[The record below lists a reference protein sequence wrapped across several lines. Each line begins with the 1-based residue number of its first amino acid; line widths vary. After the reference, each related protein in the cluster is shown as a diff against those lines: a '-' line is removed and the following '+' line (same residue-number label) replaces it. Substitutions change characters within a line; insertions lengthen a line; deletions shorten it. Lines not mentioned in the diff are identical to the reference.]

1 MGIDVAELERRHGS
15 RARSVPRS
23 RGSVAIEFDC
33 AAALAGLDQIAAQAG
48 AQVRPAAQTAAE
60 VLYREVKTRV
70 PVSERA
76 HWFHGTH
83 QKYWFP
89 AGTLRDSIYQVY
101 SKDNSTEH
109 KVATYH
115 VAWNHQKAP
124 YGFMVEYGTSR
135 AAAHPFLRPAYD
147 AMKNFALSAAKD
159 TFENAMAAALP
170 GAVA

>member
-1 MGIDVAELERRHGS
+1 MGN
-15 RARSVPRS
+15 SVS
-23 RGSVAIEFDC
+23 ITFDPS
-33 AAALAGLDQIAAQAG
+33 AAFAGLDRIAAQAG
-48 AQVRPAAQTAAE
+48 AQVRPAAQAAAE

-70 PVSERA
+70 PVSERG

-83 QKYWFP
+83 QKYFFP

-147 AMKNFALSAAKD
+147 AMKNLALTAAKD
-159 TFENAMAAALP
+159 KFENALAAALP
-170 GAVA
+170 GVVA